1 MHPRPL
7 PRWPEETWGNSTTP
21 SPGGGERGQ
30 QEQQQQRRQQE
41 RQQQREQQQQP
52 QQQQQQPQQ
61 QQHRG
66 DADKNAATEN
76 TLFAND
82 LRRAARTASCGDT
95 RDPCWPIAALAGFSK
110 DG

>member
-7 PRWPEETWGNSTTP
+7 PRRPEETWGNSTTP
-21 SPGGGERGQ
+21 SPWGGERGQ
-30 QEQQQQRRQQE
+30 QE
-41 RQQQREQQQQP
+41 QQQREQQQQP

-66 DADKNAATEN
+66 DADKNAATKN
-76 TLFAND
+76 TLYAND